1 MDVLGWGESAPPC
14 GNGCGCCCLGG
25 EGLEAR
31 RWARR
36 ISVSRAWF
44 EMFDRYPSK
53 GGNGSAKEELS
64 RLLLRGKLNVQ

>member
-1 MDVLGWGESAPPC
+1 MSWAGEKVRPLVEMAVVAAAWEERASRQ
-14 GNGCGCCCLGG
+14 GG
-25 EGLEAR
+25 G
-31 RWARR
+31 ARR